1 MSIPREQ
8 LQRVVD
14 AGHPDTAIVGVPVS
28 LVREFL
34 RYLPVNITAP
44 GCPVTAPTQGPSA

>member
-1 MSIPREQ
+1 MSIPRDQ

-34 RYLPVNITAP
+34 RYLPVETILP
-44 GCPVTAPTQGPSA
+44 CIPVAAPTGAAA

>member
-14 AGHPDTAIVGVPVS
+14 AGHPDTAIVGIPIS

-34 RYLPVNITAP
+34 RYLPVDIIAP
-44 GCPVTAPTQGPSA
+44 GCPLAVPTQGSSA

>member
-1 MSIPREQ
+1 MSIPRDQ

-14 AGHPDTAIVGVPVS
+14 AGHPDTAIVGIPVS

-34 RYLPVNITAP
+34 RHLPVETILARAP
-44 GCPVTAPTQGPSA
+44 VAAPTGGTA